1 MHNYSVCIPI
11 EGHWMPMTNKGKAA
25 PAETVQSKN
34 ARREAEI
41 ALAMKQETERRAA
54 AVRNMHRLRALRL
67 SRANREVKK
76 TEK

>member
-1 MHNYSVCIPI
+1 
-11 EGHWMPMTNKGKAA
+11 MPMTNKGKAA

-41 ALAMKQETERRAA
+41 ALAMKQEADRRAA
-54 AVRNMHRLRALRL
+54 AIRNTYRLRALRV
-67 SRANREVKK
+67 SRANRQVAK

>member
-1 MHNYSVCIPI
+1 
-11 EGHWMPMTNKGKAA
+11 MTNKESAA
-25 PAETVQSKN
+25 PAKETVQSKN

-54 AVRNMHRLRALRL
+54 AVRNMYRLRALRL
-67 SRANREVKK
+67 SRANRQAAK